1 MESRG
6 TWSNVTAAEAR
17 RIAAALAANL
27 PPPEEI
33 KPATLAE
40 TLCIHAH
47 DTGERAFPNL
57 PCRGNRIECRK
68 TGIVTYAAHCRDGIC
83 NFYEEE
89 RGA

>member
-1 MESRG
+1 METRE
-6 TWSNVTAAEAR
+6 TISNVTASEMR
-17 RIAAALAANL
+17 KIVAALAADL

-33 KPATLAE
+33 KPKNPTE
-40 TLCIHAH
+40 TLCIHAR

-57 PCRGNRIECRK
+57 PCRGDRIECRK
-68 TGIVTYAAHCRDGIC
+68 TGVVTYAANCRDGIC